1 MVPPGSDPS
10 VIDFAKFGGAEVF
23 SGSDPNESSG
33 GAEVFSAV
41 IQLLALELPWS
52 LPAVIHLICLA
63 SSPLSY
69 LFFVCILVQSEGRPW
84 ALIPHAAYP
93 IEKKCLFSFIC
104 LCSNCCF
111 SFVLFDLNHGPNQ
124 PGV

>member
-1 MVPPGSDPS
+1 MVPPGSDPL

-52 LPAVIHLICLA
+52 LPAVIHMICLA
-63 SSPLSY
+63 SSPLSF
-69 LFFVCILVQSEGRPW
+69 LFFVCMFGTVRRRSMNS
-84 ALIPHAAYP
+84 H
-93 IEKKCLFSFIC
+93 C
-104 LCSNCCF
+104 
-111 SFVLFDLNHGPNQ
+111 
-124 PGV
+124 PGFGF